1 MKKLSLFLIL
11 SALELNGQIILNQS
25 DFASAGDSVILSTSN
40 ATSIDFTT
48 TGSSQVWDFSDLV
61 PTSQFV
67 REFTSIGFSPVQ
79 LTFGIFADED
89 YQSSYFIP
97 ETNFPL
103 EQIGDFLPISLSDPR
118 SYQKSA
124 EDSITKVGFS
134 IKVSGIDVAFP
145 SDTIETKYKFPM
157 TYNQVFTTKGYTF
170 IDFSPAADFKIKQS
184 RNITS
189 TVDGYGQLILPFGT
203 FDVLRLKREINEID
217 SIYQS
222 FFGPP
227 SWFGAPPFQSTE
239 YEWIGQNKKEVL
251 LRIIVSNINGS
262 EQIRVIEY
270 QDNYLGLDA
279 GLNSIDFQVSAFPN
293 PTTDLIKVSSD
304 VIIKNVSLLDATGLI
319 LEEQVS
325 VDSQK
330 FSLDLHAYSAGIY
343 FLNVESASGSK
354 IIRVTKN

>member
-67 REFTSIGFSPVQ
+67 REFTSIGFSPVL

-124 EDSITKVGFS
+124 E
-134 IKVSGIDVAFP
+134 
-145 SDTIETKYKFPM
+145 
-157 TYNQVFTTKGYTF
+157 
-170 IDFSPAADFKIKQS
+170 
-184 RNITS
+184 
-189 TVDGYGQLILPFGT
+189 
-203 FDVLRLKREINEID
+203 
-217 SIYQS
+217 
-222 FFGPP
+222 
-227 SWFGAPPFQSTE
+227 
-239 YEWIGQNKKEVL
+239 
-251 LRIIVSNINGS
+251 
-262 EQIRVIEY
+262 
-270 QDNYLGLDA
+270 
-279 GLNSIDFQVSAFPN
+279 
-293 PTTDLIKVSSD
+293 
-304 VIIKNVSLLDATGLI
+304 
-319 LEEQVS
+319 
-325 VDSQK
+325 
-330 FSLDLHAYSAGIY
+330 
-343 FLNVESASGSK
+343 
-354 IIRVTKN
+354 